1 VSEKP
6 GPAVQDNPDS
16 DITYCRTA
24 FICFDTISAKEVK
37 MLEPLINSLEK
48 LIRKQGDITSFLV
61 YPLLLFVIYEVFMR
75 YIFNAP
81 TTWGFE
87 ATTFLYGLHY
97 MFGLSYA
104 DVHGAH
110 VKVDIFTSLASEKVQ
125 AVLSIVTNLVLFMP
139 VMICLTIWGIKY
151 AYASTLGLE
160 LNSTSWA
167 PPIWPLKILMA
178 LCLVFLL
185 IQGVV
190 NLLKDINSLKQQ
202 GRKVLP

>member
-1 VSEKP
+1 MLEP
-6 GPAVQDNPDS
+6 
-16 DITYCRTA
+16 
-24 FICFDTISAKEVK
+24 TISA
-37 MLEPLINSLEK
+37 MEK
-48 LIRKQGDITSFLV
+48 IIRKQGDVTSFLI
-61 YPLLLFVIYEVFMR
+61 YPLLFFVVYEVFMR

-87 ATTFLYGLHY
+87 LTTFLYGLHY
-97 MFGLSYA
+97 MFGLSYS

-110 VKVDIFTSLASEKVQ
+110 VRVDIFTAMASEKIQTIV
-125 AVLSIVTNLVLFMP
+125 SIITNLVLFMP

-151 AYASTLGLE
+151 AYTSTTGLE

-178 LCLVFLL
+178 LCLALL
-185 IQGVV
+185 LFQGVA

>member
-1 VSEKP
+1 
-6 GPAVQDNPDS
+6 
-16 DITYCRTA
+16 
-24 FICFDTISAKEVK
+24 

-87 ATTFLYGLHY
+87 ATTFL
-97 MFGLSYA
+97 FGLSYA

-185 IQGVV
+185 IQGVA